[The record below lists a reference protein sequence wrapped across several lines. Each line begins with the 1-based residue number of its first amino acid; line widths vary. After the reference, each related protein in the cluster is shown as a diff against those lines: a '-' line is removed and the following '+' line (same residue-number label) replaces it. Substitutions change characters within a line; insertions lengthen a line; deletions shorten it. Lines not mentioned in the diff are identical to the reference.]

1 MLEGVPFLYQ
11 TIQGDIFHVAD
22 SITLIKSWSS
32 EEPIVAFIDA
42 DTASHVP
49 KDILIDPLIQ
59 IVLTSSPKGSNQQ
72 WIKQYGRL
80 VIMYATDL
88 WSPRELFLTGLVISL
103 WI

>member
-49 KDILIDPLIQ
+49 KDILIDHSNSLNIITQGLESTMDKAVRQ
-59 IVLTSSPKGSNQQ
+59 IGDNVCN
-72 WIKQYGRL
+72 
-80 VIMYATDL
+80 
-88 WSPRELFLTGLVISL
+88 
-103 WI
+103 